1 MLAAR
6 GIACIRTC
14 GVRGRHRQ
22 DHDPRARVLRAG
34 VSRGRMTRVRR
45 IGKPRNRSRPNG
57 ARPEHV
63 ECDDRR
69 MAHALPSLRPTCVGA
84 SATKTRI
91 GSATQVGRKARS
103 PCRGGSIAR
112 VCAHRLTR
120 SLYKIDHF
128 QRTRRCYARSAAG
141 PRVERRPRGIA
152 APNYPGCGDLPRPN
166 FPARG
171 EAAKSGVTPHKK
183 AQ

>member
-1 MLAAR
+1 MCQALVAR

-84 SATKTRI
+84 SATETRM
-91 GSATQVGRKARS
+91 GSTTQVGRKARS

-112 VCAHRLTR
+112 VCAHRPTR

-152 APNYPGCGDLPRPN
+152 APELPRLWGP
-166 FPARG
+166 PAAEFSSQG
-171 EAAKSGVTPHKK
+171 
-183 AQ
+183 